1 MVSFILWSLSG
12 AETCILR
19 LHRFIW
25 ISLNTFEYIW
35 CLQYLWWLS
44 PKRLVF
50 LCRMA
55 GGKFQSLF
63 PAQALYGR
71 KALMQRDAF
80 EAYWRHVSVASTHDF
95 WTFPCVDAIYNFGT
109 SVFSCRSTESL
120 SQSRNGMAPQDHEQP
135 MEKQIINCKFV
146 FWTIQLKPVTN
157 MLFVGL

>member
-1 MVSFILWSLSG
+1 MMIMMIMNINIFMMIGFTLWSLCG
-12 AETCILR
+12 AYTCILR

-44 PKRLVF
+44 QNCEMHRTKTSCVSLSHGWWQVPKPVS
-50 LCRMA
+50 CT
-55 GGKFQSLF
+55 GTKN
-63 PAQALYGR
+63 GR

-120 SQSRNGMAPQDHEQP
+120 SQTRNGMAP
-135 MEKQIINCKFV
+135 
-146 FWTIQLKPVTN
+146 
-157 MLFVGL
+157 

>member
-1 MVSFILWSLSG
+1 MMIMMIMNINIFMMISFTLWSLCG
-12 AETCILR
+12 AYTCILR

-25 ISLNTFEYIW
+25 ISLNTFDVCSACGGFHKIDFVK
-35 CLQYLWWLS
+35 CTA

-55 GGKFQSLF
+55 GGKFQNLF

-120 SQSRNGMAPQDHEQP
+120 SQTRNGMAP
-135 MEKQIINCKFV
+135 
-146 FWTIQLKPVTN
+146 
-157 MLFVGL
+157 